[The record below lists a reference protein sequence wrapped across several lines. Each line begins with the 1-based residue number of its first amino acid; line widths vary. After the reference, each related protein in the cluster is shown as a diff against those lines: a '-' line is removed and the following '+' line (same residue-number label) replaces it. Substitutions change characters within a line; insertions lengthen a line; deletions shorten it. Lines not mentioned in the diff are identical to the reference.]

1 MFTFTLFRIVLAQAP
16 HTTSPPAHFILI
28 SFVVVDLVRLFLVLV
43 KFGFGFVSTCPSLD
57 C

>member
-28 SFVVVDLVRLFLVLV
+28 SFVVDDLVRLFWFWLNLVVVLSPLVL
-43 KFGFGFVSTCPSLD
+43 P
-57 C
+57 

>member
-28 SFVVVDLVRLFLVLV
+28 SFVVVDLVRLYWFWLNLVLV
-43 KFGFGFVSTCPSLD
+43 LSPLVLP
-57 C
+57 

>member
-28 SFVVVDLVRLFLVLV
+28 SFVVDNLVRLSWFWSDLVLV
-43 KFGFGFVSTCPSLD
+43 LSPLVLP
-57 C
+57 